1 MRNRILGAALAAVG
15 LIAAFG
21 CDRKDDHRMS
31 QKPDQDNY
39 SGNRTGTPYTEPQD
53 TQKSESPQ
61 NRVAQQWDSADR
73 TFMMKA
79 AQANLAEV
87 EAGRLAGEKS
97 TNSDVKKFAQM
108 MVDDHSQA
116 NEQLTDLAQKKNI
129 SLPNEPDDAHK
140 KDAGRLSDLKGAEFD
155 RSYMTMMVQDH
166 VKAVAL
172 FEATAKAAKDSDV
185 RAFAEKTIP
194 VLKHH
199 LDMARDL
206 NNKVSGP
213 TGAD

>member
-1 MRNRILGAALAAVG
+1 MRNRMIGAALAAMG
-15 LIAAFG
+15 LIASFG
-21 CDRKDDHRMS
+21 CDQKDDYRMS
-31 QKPDQDNY
+31 QKPSQDSY
-39 SGNRTGTPYTEPQD
+39 SGNKTGTPYTEPQE
-53 TQKSESPQ
+53 TRKSESPQ

-73 TFMMKA
+73 TFMITA

-87 EAGRLAGEKS
+87 EMGRMAAEKS
-97 TNSDVKKFAQM
+97 TNSEVQKFGQA

-116 NEQLTDLAQKKNI
+116 NRQLMDLAQKKNI
-129 SLPNEPDDAHK
+129 ALPNEPDDAHK

-185 RAFAEKTIP
+185 RAFAEKTVP

-199 LDMARDL
+199 LQMARDL

>member
-1 MRNRILGAALAAVG
+1 
-15 LIAAFG
+15 
-21 CDRKDDHRMS
+21 MS
-31 QKPDQDNY
+31 QKPEQDTY
-39 SGNRTGTPYTEPQD
+39 GGNRTGTPYSEPQGA
-53 TQKSESPQ
+53 QKSESPQ
-61 NRVAQQWDSADR
+61 NPMTQQWDTADR
-73 TFMMKA
+73 TFMTKA

-87 EAGRLAGEKS
+87 EAGRMAAEKS
-97 TNSDVKKFAQM
+97 TNTEVQKFAQA

-116 NEQLTDLAQKKNI
+116 NQQLMDLAQKKNI
-129 SLPNEPDDAHK
+129 ALPNEPDDAHK

-172 FEATAKAAKDSDV
+172 FEATTKAAKDSDV
-185 RAFAEKTIP
+185 RTFAEKTVP

-199 LDMARDL
+199 LQMARDL